1 MFDEVIV
8 GFIRWIFR
16 FLGWLIIDVIFDLF
30 IDPFIYSTG
39 KLTLRIITLGQY
51 RFDNPSNLIKFFIY
65 SSGVIILLAGLYL
78 MFYIAF
84 IFIKTA

>member
-8 GFIRWIFR
+8 GFIRGVFR

-39 KLTLRIITLGQY
+39 KVTLRVITLGQC
-51 RFDNPSNLIKFFIY
+51 RFDNPSKLTKFFIY
-65 SSGVIILLAGLYL
+65 STGVIILLAGLYL
-78 MFYIAF
+78 ALYIAF
-84 IFIKTA
+84 IFIKDA